1 MPGAAVGIAAVS
13 RAAVAWAAAGSPGRG
28 PGCTRAAGGRVA
40 DQRASW
46 VVDTWL
52 RPVHQGTR
60 LADGFS
66 SFQSCWSFP
75 GPG

>member
-40 DQRASW
+40 DRRAS
-46 VVDTWL
+46 
-52 RPVHQGTR
+52 
-60 LADGFS
+60 
-66 SFQSCWSFP
+66 
-75 GPG
+75 